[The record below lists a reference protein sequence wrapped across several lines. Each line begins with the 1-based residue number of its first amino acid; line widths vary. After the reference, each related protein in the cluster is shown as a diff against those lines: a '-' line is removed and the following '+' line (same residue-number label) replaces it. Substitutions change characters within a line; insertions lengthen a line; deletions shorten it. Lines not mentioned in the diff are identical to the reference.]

1 MSRRPPRPA
10 PLGYA
15 SVSAATPIRRRPSLD
30 FSLTGLL
37 YCGMMMFMGLAA
49 VNTQANLL
57 FGVFGLM
64 IGVLLVA
71 ALISRTVLRRLS
83 LNRLL
88 PDHAVVGEPVAIQ
101 YEFINTKRFWP
112 SLSVTLSEMDGA
124 EAFTKQPVAYMLHAA
139 PKMTATV
146 LVEVIPKRRGLHTLN
161 HYQLSTSFPFGFIK
175 RALGRSQ
182 HDTILIF
189 PAIAQVAPKLLLLC
203 RSADQAG
210 AAMRPRRGGDDEFY
224 GVKEY
229 RTGENPRRIYWRRSA
244 RTGVLVTREM
254 TQVAPPKLIILVD
267 TFLTGRTPAQH
278 ALVEKA
284 IAMAASLAS
293 HALDA
298 GLMVGLFAWNGAAIA
313 SSAPVADDHPVPP
326 PPQLSAADTNWL
338 AVAPSRGKRH
348 RRDLLAYLAQLPLN
362 TTHDTQALIDASRSF
377 HTSSASPVL
386 LTPRDLP
393 PVQADQPRSN
403 LVILSV
409 PSPATQQYFTFGR
422 PVDFETCMPVGQG
435 VEEEAVAGRVGT
447 SL

>member
-1 MSRRPPRPA
+1 MFRRAPRPA
-10 PLGYA
+10 TLNYLPKG
-15 SVSAATPIRRRPSLD
+15 ATTPVRRRPSLD

-71 ALISRTVLRRLS
+71 AIISRTVLRKLKI
-83 LNRLL
+83 NRLL
-88 PDHAVVGEPVAIQ
+88 PDHAVVGEPVTIQ
-101 YEFINTKRFWP
+101 YEFNNTKRFWP
-112 SLSVTLSEMDGA
+112 SLSVTLSELDGA
-124 EAFTKQPVAYMLHAA
+124 EAFIKQPISYMLHAA
-139 PKMTATV
+139 PKMIATV
-146 LVEVIPKRRGLHTLN
+146 PVEVIPKRRGLHVLD
-161 HYQLSTSFPFGFIK
+161 HFQLSTSFPFGFIK
-175 RALGRSQ
+175 RALGRNQ
-182 HDTILIF
+182 RDTILIF

-203 RSADQAG
+203 RSADQSG
-210 AAMRPRRGGDDEFY
+210 AAMRPRRGGDGEFY
-224 GVKEY
+224 GIKEY

-254 TQVAPPKLIILVD
+254 TQVAPPKLLILVD
-267 TFLTGRTPAQH
+267 TFLTSRTPAQH

-298 GLMVGLFAWNGAAIA
+298 GLMVGLFAWNGVATTAAPLDA
-313 SSAPVADDHPVPP
+313 TDALQQTSSA
-326 PPQLSAADTNWL
+326 LYSTNWL

-362 TTHDTQALIDASRSF
+362 ITRDTQALIDASRAF

-393 PVQADQPRSN
+393 PAQADQSRST
-403 LVILSV
+403 LVVLSV
-409 PSPATQQYFTFGR
+409 PSPTSQQYFTFAS
-422 PVDFETCMPVGQG
+422 PIDFETCMPVEQAP
-435 VEEEAVAGRVGT
+435 EENVGEKRVA
-447 SL
+447 SSE